1 MKPITVIET
10 CGGALPKQIVSNQ
23 GLAARGMDTSDQ
35 WIVQRTGIKQRH
47 ISQGDEES
55 TGALA
60 ICAARQALAAANMD
74 GSELDMI
81 IVATCTSDYF
91 FPSVATQVQGA
102 IGMKRG
108 FAFDVGA
115 ACSGFIYG
123 LNVADNFFRAGQAQS
138 ALVVGADTLTHLID
152 WDDRSTAV
160 LFGDGAGAVVLRQAN
175 GKDDGRGILAS
186 KISSDGEYLPILYA
200 KGSAG
205 REQKEKG
212 PIYMQGS
219 DVFKLAVGKISQAI
233 IDVLDQ
239 SGFTK
244 DDIDWFIPHQANKRI
259 LDSVARRVGLDED
272 RIIITIA
279 DHANTSA
286 ASVPLALAQG
296 VADGRVKR
304 GDLILMEAMGSGLTW
319 GAMLVRW

>member
-1 MKPITVIET
+1 MKPITVMET

-23 GLAARGMDTSDQ
+23 GLAAGGLETSDQ
-35 WIVQRTGIKQRH
+35 WITQRTGIKQRH
-47 ISQGDEES
+47 IAQGDEES

-60 ICAARQALAAANMD
+60 IQAAKQALEAANMD
-74 GSELDMI
+74 GRDLDMI
-81 IVATCTSDYF
+81 IAATCTADYF
-91 FPSVATQVQGA
+91 FPSIATQVQGA
-102 IGMKRG
+102 LGMKKG
-108 FAFDVGA
+108 FAFDINA

-123 LNVADNFFRAGQAQS
+123 LNVADNFFRAGQAKS
-138 ALVVGADTLTHLID
+138 ALVIGADTLTRLID

-200 KGSAG
+200 KGGAG
-205 REQKEKG
+205 VDQKNKG
-212 PIYMQGS
+212 TIYMEGPE
-219 DVFKLAVGKISQAI
+219 VFRHAVGKISEAI
-233 IDVLDQ
+233 IDVIAQ
-239 SGFTK
+239 SDFTK

-259 LDSVARRVGLDED
+259 LDSVARRVGLSED
-272 RIIITIA
+272 KVIITIC

-296 VADGRVKR
+296 CADGRVKR
-304 GDLILMEAMGSGLTW
+304 GDLILMEAMGGGLTW
-319 GAMLVRW
+319 GATLARW